1 MIKNVLLKNERM
13 LGMFTF
19 ESSNSKTYLVYSL
32 KADEKIDKL
41 SIGMMS
47 NNKIKGFLPVS
58 YTQIDEKRLL
68 KYDVTSMISA
78 SQIFSGTVNRKWVLG
93 VFSGITN
100 AMIEA
105 EEFMINPNAFII
117 DLEYIYVDVS
127 TTVANIVCLPVI
139 NDKTIDFKAFFKN
152 IMFSAQFDSS
162 ENNDYVAQIISY
174 LNNSTTF
181 SPHAF
186 RDLLNVISKGSAGV
200 KPISNYT
207 VNQSMNNS
215 VPVSTPTPVP
225 ATVPVIQPVPAPS
238 PQFNA
243 VNQVNN
249 NVNCV
254 PAPNNQPVD
263 NKKINKQS
271 SQHGFNVPNGNGG
284 AVQSTQV
291 KMPPNASPA
300 VKEKKMSMFYL
311 MCHYNKENAQKY
323 KAQKQNKN
331 INNVPSNQMSGTNVP
346 VQNNTNTTVNG
357 RNNFAVPGQPSVT
370 IPNSNNMNNSN
381 SAGNFSSVQ
390 QSTNT
395 KITQPVINT
404 VQQNPM
410 PQQTGSNANPV
421 VSVPPQQMNTVSADF
436 GSTTVLGG
444 GYNGETTV
452 LGAVPNSSAVNQGAV
467 QAFIIRERNNEK
479 IPVNKPVFRIGKE
492 RSYVDY
498 FIGDNSYI
506 SRGHANIIERDGK
519 YYIVDNNSRNHTY
532 VNGNLITSSTEIE
545 LKNGDTF
552 KLANEAF
559 EFKLF

>member
-1 MIKNVLLKNERM
+1 
-13 LGMFTF
+13 MFTF
-19 ESSNSKTYLVYSL
+19 ESSNSKTYLVYPL

-41 SIGMMS
+41 SLGMMS
-47 NNKIKGFLPVS
+47 NNKINGFLPVS

-127 TTVANIVCLPVI
+127 TTAANIVCLPVI

-152 IMFSAQFDSS
+152 IMFSAKFDSS
-162 ENNDYVAQIISY
+162 ENNDYVAKIISY

-186 RDLLNVISKGSAGV
+186 MDLLNVISKGTAGV

-207 VNQSMNNS
+207 VNQPMNNS

-225 ATVPVIQPVPAPS
+225 ATVPVIKPVS
-238 PQFNA
+238 
-243 VNQVNN
+243 
-249 NVNCV
+249 
-254 PAPNNQPVD
+254 APNNQPVD
-263 NKKINKQS
+263 NNKINKPS
-271 SQHGFNVPNGNGG
+271 NQHGFNVPNVNGG

-291 KMPPNASPA
+291 KMPQNAFPA

-323 KAQKQNKN
+323 KAQKQNKK

-357 RNNFAVPGQPSVT
+357 RNNFAVPGQPAPT
-370 IPNSNNMNNSN
+370 IPNSNNINNSN
-381 SAGNFSSVQ
+381 SASNFRNVQ
-390 QSTNT
+390 QNPNT
-395 KITQPVINT
+395 KTVQPVINT
-404 VQQNPM
+404 AQQNPM
-410 PQQTGSNANPV
+410 PQQTGGNANPV

-452 LGAVPNSSAVNQGAV
+452 LGAVPNSSAVNQGV
-467 QAFIIRERNNEK
+467 KQAFIIRERNNEK